1 MLLVRNL
8 EREIC
13 NKIETQ
19 MIHNETQPNNG
30 TNDQIQRSAHVK
42 KSMKSSTGNN
52 LMKTTNTGPR
62 HVQTMTFFKR
72 SMDAVQEIDSA
83 RERGFWI
90 IVVKRNLKQIR
101 AVGKLH
107 YSQCRQ

>member
-42 KSMKSSTGNN
+42 KKHEIQYGKQSNENN
-52 LMKTTNTGPR
+52 KHRPKT
-62 HVQTMTFFKR
+62 R
-72 SMDAVQEIDSA
+72 SDYDI
-83 RERGFWI
+83 
-90 IVVKRNLKQIR
+90 L
-101 AVGKLH
+101 
-107 YSQCRQ
+107 